1 LVSFGPPRR
10 FWTSD
15 GQSHLRGEVDS
26 GTVSGDLRGTY
37 SEVFNAN
44 FHGEEQATTFGSFTI
59 TTSSVT
65 WQGVA
70 RGKITRGISTGT
82 FVGHGTDGSKIMGGL
97 HLDWASVLYLERR
110 DPRLAEASH
119 IGRPTCLLLVAFGVE
134 PALARIPH
142 REWHMALTRR
152 RKATNKGHLI
162 RPEEQKK
169 AIALRPFP
177 YPRRLSRLTALPVAL
192 VGTLALIVPSA
203 AAGSR
208 GGATTIRVSVS
219 QSNAGRRSGE

>member
-1 LVSFGPPRR
+1 MKRIIAVGAVAAIALVFARPALAATKTSFTARVKLVSFGPPRR

-119 IGRPTCLLLVAFGVE
+119 IGRPT
-134 PALARIPH
+134 
-142 REWHMALTRR
+142 
-152 RKATNKGHLI
+152 
-162 RPEEQKK
+162 
-169 AIALRPFP
+169 
-177 YPRRLSRLTALPVAL
+177 
-192 VGTLALIVPSA
+192 
-203 AAGSR
+203 
-208 GGATTIRVSVS
+208 
-219 QSNAGRRSGE
+219 